1 MERPNYKNWMPKGMI
16 WSFAAACAVCMVLTL
31 VIRLGWLRI
40 IFLIATVIL
49 ACVTL
54 WTLLMHRAFSYEG
67 KRQMSRQI
75 IEGVAA
81 YVDLPEGGRI
91 LDVGCGSGALAIAV
105 AKCNPKASVT
115 GIDRWGAE
123 YASFSKSLCEEN
135 ARIEGVGDRTEF
147 RQGDALKLELP
158 DGTFD
163 AVVSNYVYH
172 NIPSRDRQ
180 AILLETLRVL
190 KKGGAFALHDIFY
203 KNNYGDMQGFVQ
215 KLKDMGYEKVEL
227 IPTDNG
233 RFMSKWEAT
242 WMALSGS
249 AVLVGKK

>member
-16 WSFAAACAVCMVLTL
+16 WSFAAACAVCLVLTL
-31 VIRLGWLRI
+31 VIRLNWLRI
-40 IFLIATVIL
+40 VFLIATVVL

-54 WTLLMHRAFSYEG
+54 WTILMHRAFSYEG

-105 AKCNPKASVT
+105 AKCNPKATVT

-135 ARIEGVGDRTEF
+135 ARIEGALWTSSILTTE
-147 RQGDALKLELP
+147 
-158 DGTFD
+158 
-163 AVVSNYVYH
+163 H
-172 NIPSRDRQ
+172 
-180 AILLETLRVL
+180 
-190 KKGGAFALHDIFY
+190 
-203 KNNYGDMQGFVQ
+203 
-215 KLKDMGYEKVEL
+215 
-227 IPTDNG
+227 
-233 RFMSKWEAT
+233 
-242 WMALSGS
+242 LSIWKS
-249 AVLVGKK
+249 